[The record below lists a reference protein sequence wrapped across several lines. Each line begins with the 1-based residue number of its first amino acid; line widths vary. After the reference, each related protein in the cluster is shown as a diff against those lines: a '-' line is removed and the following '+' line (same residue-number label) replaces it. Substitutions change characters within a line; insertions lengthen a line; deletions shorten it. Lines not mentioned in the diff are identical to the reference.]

1 MPGDNDI
8 GGEDTSVTS
17 DKIKRFQHAFSQPD
31 FIDFNNVTF
40 FKINRLTM
48 EIPSYKEKRE
58 FYDNSQVFVGLS
70 HMPLMFKPSTFV
82 DKVRIQSETITIFV
96 ATYYIRIS

>member
-17 DKIKRFQHAFSQPD
+17 DKINRFQHAFSQPD

-48 EIPSYKEKRE
+48 EIPAYKKKRE
-58 FYDNSQVFVGLS
+58 FYDTTQVFVGLS
-70 HMPLMFKPSTFV
+70 HVPLMFKPSTFV
-82 DKVRIQSETITIFV
+82 DKVRFIASYMGIQIF
-96 ATYYIRIS
+96 